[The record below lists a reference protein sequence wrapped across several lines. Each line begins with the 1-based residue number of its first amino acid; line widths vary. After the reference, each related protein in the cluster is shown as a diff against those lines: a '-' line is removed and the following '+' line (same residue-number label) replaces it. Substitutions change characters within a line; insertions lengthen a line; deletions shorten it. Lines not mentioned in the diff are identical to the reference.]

1 MAEFSA
7 ESHSSLDHIA
17 VYDHSTAK
25 AGADHGGDR
34 SLPAMSAEDGEVSPK
49 GPGITVVEVGDGA
62 AQTDFELLADIES
75 GPICMDEVGG
85 AARTE
90 DTAGTGGP
98 GRVQTDG
105 DDIIQ

>member
-17 VYDHSTAK
+17 VYDHSAFE

-34 SLPAMSAEDGEVSPK
+34 SLPAMSSEDGEVSPK
-49 GPGITVVEVGDGA
+49 GSGITVVEVGDGA
-62 AQTDFELLADIES
+62 AQTGFELLADIES
-75 GPICMDEVGG
+75 GPIRVHAVGG

-90 DTAGTGGP
+90 DTAGTGGAQR
-98 GRVQTDG
+98 GQHH
-105 DDIIQ
+105 